1 MNTSSGNLPFNGESG
16 GNQSIN
22 GTSANVT
29 EAAVEPSVYCFVF
42 ATLYLVALVFTVP
55 VLPLVVKAK
64 VLPHI
69 ICFVLANILVASF
82 TAGFGIFVI
91 NLAS

>member
-16 GNQSIN
+16 GNQCIN

-29 EAAVEPSVYCFVF
+29 EAAMEPSVYCFVF
-42 ATLYLVALVFTVP
+42 ATLYLVALVFTVAVLSP
-55 VLPLVVKAK
+55 VVTAKA
-64 VLPHI
+64 LPHI
-69 ICFVLANILVASF
+69 ICFVLANILIACF

-91 NLAS
+91 NLAI